1 MLQLA
6 PFAEFIRMLFKPLTD
21 LLLQYVPLEWVGSLP
36 ALTLVVF
43 SILALIIGMR
53 YNPLLI
59 SFVGVILATVEMTVI
74 DPTSSFGGLFVRN
87 AFSDFF
93 IYIILIVGF
102 LVLMSS
108 TLWGGERGTYNF
120 LLLVS
125 FAGAIWVVMATD
137 LVALFISWEVMSTPT
152 YVLAALG
159 PNRGAVD
166 GATKYFVMGLLATML
181 MIFGIALVYGVTGE
195 TNLSAVAMVVQSV
208 WVSGPSASPAAYTLM
223 LAMILFVFS
232 FGFKVGIFPG
242 WMWVPDTYS
251 TADGS
256 VTAYLAGA
264 TKKAGVSAL
273 IRILMVAFIVARL
286 EWGFLIAIVSALTML
301 IGNVL
306 ALAQRNI
313 MRMLAYSSI
322 AMMGYLL
329 MGIAAGTQ
337 FGAAAAMFH
346 AFTHALMK
354 SAAFILIWAISI
366 RMAKEITYDDLA
378 GLSQRAPFASA
389 MLGLLITALMAVP
402 FPPTVTFWSKLF
414 LFQSAWD
421 VGLWWLVL
429 FGLMNTVLS
438 WGYYYRVLKYCYMV
452 EPKDTTKLVLARV
465 PMLAV
470 ALCVAAIMLLFFN
483 SDVIF
488 QYAFSAATGIIP

>member
-1 MLQLA
+1 
-6 PFAEFIRMLFKPLTD
+6 
-21 LLLQYVPLEWVGSLP
+21 
-36 ALTLVVF
+36 
-43 SILALIIGMR
+43 
-53 YNPLLI
+53 
-59 SFVGVILATVEMTVI
+59 
-74 DPTSSFGGLFVRN
+74 
-87 AFSDFF
+87 
-93 IYIILIVGF
+93 
-102 LVLMSS
+102 
-108 TLWGGERGTYNF
+108 
-120 LLLVS
+120 
-125 FAGAIWVVMATD
+125 
-137 LVALFISWEVMSTPT
+137 
-152 YVLAALG
+152 
-159 PNRGAVD
+159 
-166 GATKYFVMGLLATML
+166 
-181 MIFGIALVYGVTGE
+181 
-195 TNLSAVAMVVQSV
+195 
-208 WVSGPSASPAAYTLM
+208 M
-223 LAMILFVFS
+223 LAMILFVIS

-256 VTAYLAGA
+256 VTSYLAGA

-286 EWGFLIAIVSALTML
+286 EWGLLIAAVSALTML

-346 AFTHALMK
+346 AFTHAIMK
-354 SAAFILIWAISI
+354 TAAFILIWAISI

-389 MLGLLITALMAVP
+389 MLGVLVTALMAVP
-402 FPPTVTFWSKLF
+402 IPPTVTFWSKLF

-470 ALCVAAIMLLFFN
+470 ALCVATIMLLFFN

-488 QYAFSAATGIIP
+488 QYAFEAATGIIP